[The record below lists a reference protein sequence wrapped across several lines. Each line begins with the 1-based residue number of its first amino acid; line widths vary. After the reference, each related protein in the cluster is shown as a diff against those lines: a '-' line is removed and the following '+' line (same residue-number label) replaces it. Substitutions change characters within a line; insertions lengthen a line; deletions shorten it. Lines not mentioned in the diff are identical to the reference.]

1 MAHYRLA
8 SCMVVLAIGL
18 GGCSAPSDPMSL
30 IPASVQ
36 ATIAS
41 DRPREQQHPRV
52 EDAKGAAAGEKTADG
67 GNSPSGG
74 AAATIL
80 TPSLD
85 QKQARDAPQAGS
97 QPVESAASGSG
108 QGTKSSVQD
117 ILARART
124 APPPP
129 PVQAGSAQGGPFV
142 PAPVEGR
149 ADGAA
154 PQVPAAPATSIAS
167 GTAVAPSPTQ
177 LLGVPRASA
186 TQKMPLDPGLK
197 VTFAPGANTL
207 STFEESRLASAA
219 ANARLAPGARV
230 TLILGPASS
239 SSSWERLSLARRRG
253 EAIATLLPHGL
264 EIVQDYKPELPPDAV
279 WVVFG
284 ARSVTEFVSQ

>member
-1 MAHYRLA
+1 MRHHPLA
-8 SCMVVLAIGL
+8 SCMVVLTIGL

-30 IPASVQ
+30 IPANVQ

-41 DRPREQQHPRV
+41 DRAREQQQSRREP
-52 EDAKGAAAGEKTADG
+52 AGGIATGERSADG
-67 GNSPSGG
+67 SNSASGE
-74 AAATIL
+74 AAATAL
-80 TPSLD
+80 PASLN
-85 QKQARDAPQAGS
+85 QKQARDAPQAGG
-97 QPVESAASGSG
+97 QPMETVASASG
-108 QGTKSSVQD
+108 QGAKPTLQVM
-117 ILARART
+117 LTRARS

-142 PAPVEGR
+142 PAPTDPS
-149 ADGAA
+149 ADSAA
-154 PQVPAAPATSIAS
+154 PRAAAAPATSIAA
-167 GTAVAPSPTQ
+167 GTTVTPPPTQ

-197 VTFAPGANTL
+197 ITFASGAKTL
-207 STFEESRLASAA
+207 STFEESRLTSAA

>member
-1 MAHYRLA
+1 
-8 SCMVVLAIGL
+8 MVVLAIGL

-30 IPASVQ
+30 IPATVQ

-41 DRPREQQHPRV
+41 DQARERLASKT
-52 EDAKGAAAGEKTADG
+52 EDPQGSTTGEKNGAGNGAA
-67 GNSPSGG
+67 GG
-74 AAATIL
+74 AVATTL
-80 TPSLD
+80 PVPLD
-85 QKQARDAPQAGS
+85 QKQAGGQPVDAPASKGGAG
-97 QPVESAASGSG
+97 A
-108 QGTKSSVQD
+108 KSTLQD
-117 ILARART
+117 MLARARN

-129 PVQAGSAQGGPFV
+129 PVQTGSAQGGPFV
-142 PAPVEGR
+142 PVPADPGADSTVPR
-149 ADGAA
+149 AA
-154 PQVPAAPATSIAS
+154 AAPATSITTP
-167 GTAVAPSPTQ
+167 TAVTPPPTQ
-177 LLGVPRASA
+177 LLGVPRTSA

-197 VTFAPGANTL
+197 ITFAPGAKTL